1 MPLVGKESAMKLKQ
15 ASDIMTHPVITVRPD
30 IHLTDAIKLLLRHHI
45 SGLPVVGADGRLVG
59 IITEHDI
66 MNLTLSGSAEDT
78 TVEET
83 MTREVITF
91 PPDADLATLAACLA
105 GKRIRRVPIIEK
117 GALIGIVSRR
127 DILRE
132 VLSLYA

>member
-1 MPLVGKESAMKLKQ
+1 MKLKK
-15 ASDIMTHPVITVRPD
+15 AADVMTHPVVTVRPD
-30 IHLTDAIKLLLRHHI
+30 VRLTDAIKLLLRHHI
-45 SGLPVVGADGRLVG
+45 SGLPVVGPDGRLVG

-66 MNLTLSGSAEDT
+66 MNLTLSGDAEDT

-91 PPDADLATLAACLA
+91 PPDADLATVAACLA
-105 GKRIRRVPIIEK
+105 SKRIRRVPIMQQ
-117 GALIGIVSRR
+117 GTLVGVVSRR

-132 VLSLYA
+132 VLPLYAS